1 MKRLLD
7 GQEIDMTEAEI
18 AALEASRAVVFN
30 EGLFRQE
37 LSEAFDAKF
46 ETYWRDKGYTDLSD
60 VISHATNPISRYHA
74 EAMGL
79 IEWWHSAWET
89 IVISEE
95 SVIED
100 IIQNLPSFNL

>member
-1 MKRLLD
+1 
-7 GQEIDMTEAEI
+7 MTEAEV
-18 AALEASRAVVFN
+18 AELEASRAVVFN

-60 VISHATNPISRYHA
+60 VISHAANPISPCHA

-89 IVISEE
+89 IAINEQ
-95 SVIED
+95 SVIAD
-100 IIQNLPSFNL
+100 IIENLPPYNP